1 MTGIHSMKNTL
12 YPIKITLYVI
22 LACLALAC
30 TDSTSRLPRLS
41 PDTVILAFGDSLTYG
56 TGADRT
62 QSYPLRLAQLTDRE
76 VINAGVP
83 GEITSRG
90 RQRLP
95 GLLDKYKPGLLIL
108 CHGGNDLLRK
118 LDPDAMRD
126 NLQAMLTAA
135 RARGIPVVLLGVPRP
150 GLFLMKSAELYEQL
164 AKEYAMPYEGDIIA
178 AVESDNRLKSD
189 PIHPN
194 GEGYRKIAEAV
205 YRLLRDSGAL

>member
-1 MTGIHSMKNTL
+1 MRL
-12 YPIKITLYVI
+12 YPIKITLYVM

-30 TDSTSRLPRLS
+30 TDNTSRLPRLS
-41 PDTVILAFGDSLTYG
+41 PDAVILAFGDSLTYG
-56 TGADRT
+56 TGADRA
-62 QSYPLRLAQLTDRE
+62 QSYPLRLAQLIGRE

-83 GEITSRG
+83 GEVTSSG

-95 GLLDKYKPGLLIL
+95 GLLDKYQPGLLIL

-118 LDPDAMRD
+118 LDPNATRN
-126 NLQAMLTAA
+126 NLQAMLVAA
-135 RARGIPVVLLGVPRP
+135 RSRGIPVVLLGVPRP

-164 AKEYAMPYEGDIIA
+164 AKEYAMPYEGDIIP
-178 AVESDNRLKSD
+178 AVESDNSLKSD

-194 GEGYRKIAEAV
+194 EDGYKQIAEAV